1 MDAVQKAWSTYLP
14 DPIAHNACIACRRV
28 SMAELP
34 MFFVCAVPAGDLVLV
49 DAVQEAR
56 PRFLLDFVA
65 PWVVW
70 NHIVLRLGDS
80 PDGR

>member
-1 MDAVQKAWSTYLP
+1 
-14 DPIAHNACIACRRV
+14 
-28 SMAELP
+28 MAELP
-34 MFFVCAVPAGDLVLV
+34 SFFVCAVPAGDLVLV

-56 PRFLLDFVA
+56 PRFLPDFVA

>member
-1 MDAVQKAWSTYLP
+1 M
-14 DPIAHNACIACRRV
+14 
-28 SMAELP
+28 
-34 MFFVCAVPAGDLVLV
+34 PAGDLVLV

-56 PRFLLDFVA
+56 PRFLPDFVA

-80 PDGR
+80 PDGRCSPHQFAIVPMQHYKALRELSAQKITNA

>member
-1 MDAVQKAWSTYLP
+1 M
-14 DPIAHNACIACRRV
+14 
-28 SMAELP
+28 
-34 MFFVCAVPAGDLVLV
+34 LV

-56 PRFLLDFVA
+56 PRFLPDFVA

-80 PDGR
+80 PDGRYSPHQSTIMPMHWCKALSELSDTD

>member
-1 MDAVQKAWSTYLP
+1 M
-14 DPIAHNACIACRRV
+14 H
-28 SMAELP
+28 
-34 MFFVCAVPAGDLVLV
+34 AVPAGDLVLV

-56 PRFLLDFVA
+56 PRFLPDFVA

-80 PDGR
+80 PDGRYSPHHLTTTAFRVSQCKALDCEAC

>member
-1 MDAVQKAWSTYLP
+1 MGPSKSVASALS
-14 DPIAHNACIACRRV
+14 
-28 SMAELP
+28 
-34 MFFVCAVPAGDLVLV
+34 VCAVPAGDLVLV

-56 PRFLLDFVA
+56 PRFLPGFVA

-80 PDGR
+80 PDGRWSPPSPSHQCYTPQCRAL